1 MQVLLGVSDRGILTL
16 KEMKNMLNNWPV
28 AAFIVVALSGFT
40 AGCSDNKDVAFD
52 EEAPSATT
60 SSVLTSVGRWISTDT
75 SDVIQDPQTSGLI
88 EINGQLVTIADGSA
102 AFEQQRKLHFIDK
115 DTATLTTS
123 SNAFKLATRVRR
135 SCFSDYLTNAPDLE
149 ALASDP
155 RNPNVIYTVTED
167 ATRTGTLSTRC
178 EKKYQDTGST
188 DYPTLLVRLERD
200 EDNTVTMT
208 HVRPLQFPTEFEVGN
223 FPNDG
228 IEGMAMA
235 KDGTLYL
242 GLEKDK
248 AGQPRIFSLN
258 IADDF
263 WQSADFAVVDEP
275 DLSLPKFETGS
286 HPINGLALYNAAD
299 SGNRFLLAAAR
310 NDNEV
315 WVIDVAGKVETKRIS
330 MQFNVSADNE
340 CGEYVMDNASIEGLV
355 VVEDTLWLI
364 NDPWKVNYLKNIKCE
379 AETPRYEAMA
389 PLLFSVPLNDAWFQ

>member
-1 MQVLLGVSDRGILTL
+1 MGVLML
-16 KEMKNMLNNWPV
+16 KEVNIMLKNWPV
-28 AAFIVVALSGFT
+28 AACVVVALSSVI
-40 AGCSDNKDVAFD
+40 AGCSESKDAAFSED
-52 EEAPSATT
+52 APSATT

-75 SDVIQDPQTSGLI
+75 SDVMQDPQTSGLI

-102 AFEQQRKLHFIDK
+102 AFEQQRKLHFLDK
-115 DTATLTTS
+115 DTATLTAS

-155 RNPNVIYTVTED
+155 SNSNVIYTVTED

-178 EKKYQDTGST
+178 EKKYQNTGST

-200 EDNTVTMT
+200 ENNSVTMT

-258 IADDF
+258 ITDDF

-275 DLSLPKFETGS
+275 DLFVPIFDAGS
-286 HPINGLALYNAAD
+286 HPINGLALY
-299 SGNRFLLAAAR
+299 RR
-310 NDNEV
+310 
-315 WVIDVAGKVETKRIS
+315 
-330 MQFNVSADNE
+330 
-340 CGEYVMDNASIEGLV
+340 
-355 VVEDTLWLI
+355 
-364 NDPWKVNYLKNIKCE
+364 
-379 AETPRYEAMA
+379 
-389 PLLFSVPLNDAWFQ
+389 

>member
-1 MQVLLGVSDRGILTL
+1 ML
-16 KEMKNMLNNWPV
+16 KNWPV
-28 AAFIVVALSGFT
+28 AACVVVALSSVI
-40 AGCSDNKDVAFD
+40 AGCSESKDAAFSED
-52 EEAPSATT
+52 APSATT

-75 SDVIQDPQTSGLI
+75 SDVMQDPQTSGLI

-102 AFEQQRKLHFIDK
+102 AFEQQRKLHFLDK
-115 DTATLTTS
+115 DTATLTAS

-155 RNPNVIYTVTED
+155 SNSNVIYTVTED

-178 EKKYQDTGST
+178 EKKYQNTGST

-200 EDNTVTMT
+200 ENNSVTMT

-258 IADDF
+258 ITDDF

-275 DLSLPKFETGS
+275 DLSVPIFDAGS
-286 HPINGLALYNAAD
+286 HPINGLALYSAEG
-299 SGNRFLLAAAR
+299 GNNFLLAAAR

-315 WVIDVAGKVETKRIS
+315 WVIDVAGEVETKRIS

>member
-1 MQVLLGVSDRGILTL
+1 
-16 KEMKNMLNNWPV
+16 MLNNWPV

-115 DTATLTTS
+115 DTATLTIS

-178 EKKYQDTGST
+178 EKKYQNTGST

-208 HVRPLQFPTEFEVGN
+208 YVRPLQFPTEFEVGN

-275 DLSLPKFETGS
+275 DLSLPMFETGS

>member
-1 MQVLLGVSDRGILTL
+1 
-16 KEMKNMLNNWPV
+16 MLNNWPV
-28 AAFIVVALSGFT
+28 AAFIVVALSSVT
-40 AGCSDNKDVAFD
+40 TGCSDNKDAAFS

-75 SDVIQDPQTSGLI
+75 SDVMQDPQTSGLI
-88 EINGQLVTIADGSA
+88 EINGHLVTIADGSA

-115 DTATLTTS
+115 DTAILTTS

-155 RNPNVIYTVTED
+155 RNADVIYTVTED

-178 EKKYQDTGST
+178 EKKYQNTGST
-188 DYPTLLVRLERD
+188 DYPTLLVRLERN

-208 HVRPLQFPTEFEVGN
+208 HVRPLQFLTEFEVGN

-275 DLSLPKFETGS
+275 DLSLPMFETGS

>member
-1 MQVLLGVSDRGILTL
+1 ML
-16 KEMKNMLNNWPV
+16 KEVNIMLKNWPV
-28 AAFIVVALSGFT
+28 AACVVVALSSVM
-40 AGCSDNKDVAFD
+40 AGCSENKDATSSED
-52 EEAPSATT
+52 ATSAVT

-75 SDVIQDPQTSGLI
+75 SDVMQDPQTSGLI

-102 AFEQQRKLHFIDK
+102 AFEQQRKLHFLDK
-115 DTATLTTS
+115 DTATLTSS
-123 SNAFKLATRVRR
+123 SNAFNLATSVRR

-178 EKKYQDTGST
+178 EKKYQNTGST
-188 DYPTLLVRLERD
+188 DYPTLLVRLERG
-200 EDNTVTMT
+200 ENNSVTMT

-235 KDGTLYL
+235 KNGTLYL

-248 AGQPRIFSLN
+248 AGQPRIFSIN
-258 IADDF
+258 ITDDF
-263 WQSADFAVVDEP
+263 WQSTDFAVVNEP
-275 DLSLPKFETGS
+275 DLSVPIFDAGS
-286 HPINGLALYNAAD
+286 HPINGLALY
-299 SGNRFLLAAAR
+299 SGEDDNNFLLAAAR

-315 WVIDVAGKVETKRIS
+315 WVIDVAGKVETKHIS

>member
-1 MQVLLGVSDRGILTL
+1 MGVLML
-16 KEMKNMLNNWPV
+16 KEVNIMLKNWPV
-28 AAFIVVALSGFT
+28 AACVVVALSSVM
-40 AGCSDNKDVAFD
+40 AGCSESKDAAFSED
-52 EEAPSATT
+52 APSATT

-75 SDVIQDPQTSGLI
+75 SDVMQDPQTSGLI

-102 AFEQQRKLHFIDK
+102 AFEQQRKLHFLDK
-115 DTATLTTS
+115 DTATLTAS

-155 RNPNVIYTVTED
+155 SNSNVIYTVTED

-178 EKKYQDTGST
+178 EKKYQNTGST

-200 EDNTVTMT
+200 ENDSVTMT

-258 IADDF
+258 ITDDF

-275 DLSLPKFETGS
+275 DLSVPIFDAGS
-286 HPINGLALYNAAD
+286 HPINGLALYSAEG
-299 SGNRFLLAAAR
+299 GNNFLLAAAR

-340 CGEYVMDNASIEGLV
+340 CGEYVMDNASIEGLA

>member
-1 MQVLLGVSDRGILTL
+1 
-16 KEMKNMLNNWPV
+16 MLNNWPV

-178 EKKYQDTGST
+178 EKKYQNTGST

-208 HVRPLQFPTEFEVGN
+208 YVRPLQFPTEFEVGN

-275 DLSLPKFETGS
+275 DLSLPMFETGS

>member
-1 MQVLLGVSDRGILTL
+1 
-16 KEMKNMLNNWPV
+16 MKNMLNNWPV
-28 AAFIVVALSGFT
+28 AAFIVVALSSVT
-40 AGCSDNKDVAFD
+40 TGCSDNKDAAFS

-75 SDVIQDPQTSGLI
+75 SDVMQDPQTSGLI

-102 AFEQQRKLHFIDK
+102 AFEQQRKLHFLDK
-115 DTATLTTS
+115 DTATLTAS

-155 RNPNVIYTVTED
+155 SNSNVIYTVTED

-178 EKKYQDTGST
+178 EKKYQNTGST

-200 EDNTVTMT
+200 ENNSVTMT

-258 IADDF
+258 ITDDF

-275 DLSLPKFETGS
+275 DLSVPIFDAGS
-286 HPINGLALYNAAD
+286 HPINGLALYSAEG
-299 SGNRFLLAAAR
+299 GNNFLLAAAR

-315 WVIDVAGKVETKRIS
+315 WVIDVAGEVETKRIS